1 MRILTRVTASG
12 GMDISSAG
20 TDTITLGNST
30 DDKIIANAP
39 ITASAGITGSIA
51 NFNSLIVNG
60 IQITGSTGAGNLVT
74 SGNVTGS
81 GTQENPIDLKSNI
94 SLTSV
99 TASYFTGSG
108 LYLTDIPNS
117 ALQNSSITVN
127 DFSVSLGGTFNILTG
142 SNLTSS
148 IAGNNLTINLKDNI
162 SLLSVSASF
171 YGVGTE
177 IVNLTASHIDNFTN
191 DVRGQFS
198 AGTNITINNGVISSS
213 GGGISAVT
221 SSGNLTGSG
230 INGNPITLKDNISL
244 TSVTASFSGNGANI
258 TNITASNITNFA
270 NDVKAQ
276 TTIAG
281 TTSQVLVNGGTAAA
295 SGSVTLSLPQSI
307 ATTSSPTF
315 ANTTATTG
323 YRLGSSDVYGLD
335 IINLSSPVV
344 ARGTRL
350 ISGSNAG
357 ILYAGD
363 YVAIGTLGST
373 SGILL
378 SSSANIIN
386 SSPNVAISGTFNAS
400 NANFYGTLRATGSS
414 TSVVLQPNST
424 LTASA
429 PNMMIGDPISSN
441 VNIGGFSIFVNGGF
455 NTNLTS
461 QNTFVGF
468 PRSVEPFAFGLTTI
482 EASNVDMSGSVNIT
496 GALYVNG
503 VQITGSGGGGG
514 GSGSTAYD
522 IAGIYNGKPL
532 ASETIFRFVA
542 VRSYNFSTT
551 SADHYFY
558 SAVTSSASKTFD
570 LYNNATLIG
579 SVTFNANDAFGTV
592 SISSASFVASEIF
605 SVLAPSS
612 QDTTL
617 SDLYFTFKAD
627 TV

>member
-20 TDTITLGNST
+20 TDTITLGNSIV
-30 DDKIIANAP
+30 DKIIANAP

-74 SGNVTGS
+74 SGSVTGS
-81 GTQENPIDLKSNI
+81 GTQDNPIDLKPNI
-94 SLTSV
+94 SLISV

-127 DFSVSLGGTFNILTG
+127 DSSVSLGGSFNILTG

-148 IAGNNLTINLKDNI
+148 IAGNNLTISLKDNI
-162 SLLSVSASF
+162 SLLTVSASF
-171 YGVGTE
+171 YGIGTE

-244 TSVTASFSGNGANI
+244 TSVTASFSGSGANI
-258 TNITASNITNFA
+258 TNITASNIINFT

-281 TTSQVLVNGGTAAA
+281 TTSQILVNGGTAAA

-315 ANTTATTG
+315 VNTTATTG
-323 YRLGSSDVYGLD
+323 YRLGSSNVYGLD

-344 ARGTRL
+344 RGTRL

-414 TSVVLQPNST
+414 GYVILQPNT
-424 LTASA
+424 QFTASA
-429 PNMMIGDPISSN
+429 PVMVYGDQINTSLNYINGQNIFINGTSQTTITSTTNYIGISSAIP
-441 VNIGGFSIFVNGGF
+441 VNSR
-455 NTNLTS
+455 TT
-461 QNTFVGF
+461 
-468 PRSVEPFAFGLTTI
+468 VESDNIDL
-482 EASNVDMSGSVNIT
+482 SGSVNVT

-522 IAGIYNGKPL
+522 VAGMYNGKPL

-551 SADHYFY
+551 GADHYFY
-558 SAVTSSASKTFD
+558 SAVTSSASKTFN
-570 LYNNATLIG
+570 LYNNAILIG
-579 SVTFNANDAFGTV
+579 SATFSANNAFGTV
-592 SISSASFVASEIF
+592 SISSASFVAGEIF